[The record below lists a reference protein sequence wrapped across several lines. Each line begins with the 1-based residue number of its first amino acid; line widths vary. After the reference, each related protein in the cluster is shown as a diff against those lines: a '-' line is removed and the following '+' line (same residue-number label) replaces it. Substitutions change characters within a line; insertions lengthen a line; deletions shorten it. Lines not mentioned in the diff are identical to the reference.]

1 MVYLGFNEAR
11 IVGLFMIICSIKG
24 GEDFHKNYSKIVSF
38 YFAREAITGVSRK
51 TLTIASLW
59 SVEGAKINTRREK
72 VKNLS
77 NVKMSGID

>member
-1 MVYLGFNEAR
+1 MER
-11 IVGLFMIICSIKG
+11 IFIKIIQRLS
-24 GEDFHKNYSKIVSF
+24 HF

-59 SVEGAKINTRREK
+59 SGEGAKINTRIEK

-77 NVKMSGID
+77 NVKMSGIE